1 MQPLVKQPKT
11 AALALLSLLLAGAG
25 LALLYAFDPSAAGNY
40 FPKCP
45 SYWWFGVYCPGCG
58 ITRALHALLHGQ
70 WAQAFAYNPL
80 AILVAPLLLWM
91 AFKPAWIYHPLA
103 PKIAFAVL
111 VGYGVLR
118 NIPSEPFIWLAPHT
132 I

>member
-1 MQPLVKQPKT
+1 MQPLVNPPPV
-11 AALALLSLLLAGAG
+11 AALALLLLAGAG
-25 LALLYAFDPSAAGNY
+25 LAVLYFFDPSAAGNF

-45 SYWWFGVYCPGCG
+45 SYAFLGLYCPGCG

-80 AILVAPLLLWM
+80 AILAAPLLLWM

-103 PKIAFAVL
+103 PKIAFTVL

-118 NIPSEPFIWLAPHT
+118 NIPSEPFIWLAPHA